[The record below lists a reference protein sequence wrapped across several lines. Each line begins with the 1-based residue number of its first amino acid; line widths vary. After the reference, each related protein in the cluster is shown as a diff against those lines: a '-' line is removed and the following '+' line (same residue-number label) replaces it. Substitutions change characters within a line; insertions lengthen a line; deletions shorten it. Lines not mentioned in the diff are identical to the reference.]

1 MNVSIAN
8 SKAVENLTSGDVEH
22 WMTTY
27 HSVLATL
34 KLHELKIPS
43 TMHSGTFEFDAQAYT
58 RSTPDSS
65 GALWDIQIEAGV
77 RALDLRI
84 CQIGSGQWVFH
95 YNNQPSANTVQ
106 SLIDWCNA
114 YYSASDSTAIN
125 EILVL
130 NIRDC
135 YSLSGAFDYVQ
146 LKNLFVNG
154 LQSTGLIPRKAAL
167 LTLGKIHHD
176 YWGKNI
182 ILSWDECAEDDLIW
196 PCRWQG
202 WINTTVPA
210 GVNQKTTMQVYV
222 IHNADTECSSTL
234 CVANASPPAMRNGQ
248 PGGSSELDHG
258 LIERCINYNVDAA
271 PFYAPELEQ
280 SGYNYISE
288 KVYLIIKSNERVM
301 QYQIDLLG
309 RGFTAYPHTLSNG
322 CHNIEIPAARNQMFN
337 LAVRALDA
345 KGKITGS
352 KVISVNTNAPAPV
365 IALGA
370 ASGSGKPK
378 IKSIPVY
385 GSGLDRIAFIML
397 DVNSAYDFDQV
408 EITVFRL
415 QKEGIDNN
423 PAVYQQTASKYAA
436 GASFHPLI
444 KGEAYVAVV
453 QGADFG
459 GYRYGTVWERFGS
472 WS

>member
-77 RALDLRI
+77 KALDLRI
-84 CQIGSGQWVFH
+84 CQIGAGQWVFH

-114 YYSASDSTAIN
+114 YYSASDSTVIN

-234 CVANASPPAMRNGQ
+234 CVANASPSAMRNGQ
-248 PGGSSELDHG
+248 PGGSSKLDHG
-258 LIERCINYNVDAA
+258 LIEKCINYNLDAA

-288 KVYLIIKSNERVM
+288 KFHLIINPVLRTV
-301 QYQIDLLG
+301 QYQIDFLG
-309 RGFTAYPHTLSNG
+309 RGFMAYPHTLSNG
-322 CHNIEIPAARNQMFN
+322 CHNIEIPVARNQMFN
-337 LAVRALDA
+337 LTVRALDA
-345 KGKITGS
+345 RGKISES
-352 KVISVNTNAPAPV
+352 KMLSVNTTAPAPIV
-365 IALGA
+365 AFSA
-370 ASGSGKPK
+370 PNRSANSK
-378 IKSIPVY
+378 IKEIRIEGT
-385 GSGLDRIAFIML
+385 GSNRIAFIML
-397 DVNSAYDFDQV
+397 DINSFYDFPQV

-415 QKEGIDNN
+415 QKEGIDNS
-423 PAVYQQTASKYAA
+423 PAVYQKLVSKNAA
-436 GASFHPLI
+436 GAMFPMVE
-444 KGEAYVAVV
+444 GGAYVAVV

>member
-8 SKAVENLTSGDVEH
+8 SKAVENLTSGDIEH

-34 KLHELKIPS
+34 KLQELKIPS

-65 GALWDIQIEAGV
+65 GALWEIQIEAGV

-84 CQIGSGQWVFH
+84 CQIGAGQWVFH

-234 CVANASPPAMRNGQ
+234 YVANASPPALRNGQ
-248 PGGSSELDHG
+248 PGGSSELDRG
-258 LIERCINYNVDAA
+258 LIEKCINYNLDAA
-271 PFYAPELEQ
+271 PFYAPEREQ
-280 SGYNYISE
+280 SGYNYFSE
-288 KVYLIIKSNERVM
+288 KFHLIINPALRTV
-301 QYQIDLLG
+301 QYQVDFLG
-309 RGFTAYPHTLSNG
+309 RGFMAYQHTPSNG
-322 CHNIEIPAARNQMFN
+322 YHNVEIPVARDQIFN
-337 LAVRALDA
+337 LTVRALDVR
-345 KGKITGS
+345 GKISES
-352 KVISVNTNAPAPV
+352 KMISVNTTAPAPV
-365 IALGA
+365 IAFSDPSP
-370 ASGSGKPK
+370 SGNPK
-378 IKSIPVY
+378 IKSISIEGG
-385 GSGLDRIAFIML
+385 GSALVAFIML
-397 DVNSAYDFDQV
+397 DINSSYDFPQV

-415 QKEGIDNN
+415 QKEGIDNS
-423 PAVYQQTASKYAA
+423 PAVHQKLVPNSAA
-436 GASFHPLI
+436 GAMFRMI

>member
-77 RALDLRI
+77 KALDLRI
-84 CQIGSGQWVFH
+84 CQIGAGQWVFH

-114 YYSASDSTAIN
+114 YYSASDSTVIN

-210 GVNQKTTMQVYV
+210 GVNQKTIMQVYV

-234 CVANASPPAMRNGQ
+234 CVANASPSAMRNGQ
-248 PGGSSELDHG
+248 PGGSSKLDHG
-258 LIERCINYNVDAA
+258 LIEKCINYNLDAA

-280 SGYNYISE
+280 SGYNYISK
-288 KVYLIIKSNERVM
+288 KVYLIIKPDSRVV

-309 RGFTAYPHTLSNG
+309 RGFAAYSYTSSNG
-322 CHNIEIPAARNQMFN
+322 YHHIELPLARDQV
-337 LAVRALDA
+337 VRLTIRAMDSR
-345 KGKITGS
+345 GKISGDS
-352 KVISVNTNAPAPV
+352 AISINATAPAPV
-365 IALGA
+365 LELGDFSDSRMPVIHPLRFEKFGDMTFVA
-370 ASGSGKPK
+370 IQWDINKAS
-378 IKSIPVY
+378 
-385 GSGLDRIAFIML
+385 
-397 DVNSAYDFDQV
+397 DFDWVQV
-408 EITVFRL
+408 KVIELQEGCIDAGLVVFDKKLVRGAMGATFGL
-415 QKEGIDNN
+415 VKGKCYVVVVLGIYPGGWESK
-423 PAVYQQTASKYAA
+423 PAWK
-436 GASFHPLI
+436 
-444 KGEAYVAVV
+444 K
-453 QGADFG
+453 
-459 GYRYGTVWERFGS
+459 FGS

>member
-271 PFYAPELEQ
+271 PFLSPDIEDSY
-280 SGYNYISE
+280 YNYRSE
-288 KVYLIIKSNERVM
+288 KFYLIVRPDLRAV
-301 QYQIDLLG
+301 QYQVDLLG
-309 RGFTAYPHTLSNG
+309 GGFVVYPYTLSNG
-322 CHNIEIPAARNQMFN
+322 YYHIEVPLKRQNVGSLIIRS
-337 LAVRALDA
+337 LDA
-345 KGKITGS
+345 RGKISQHTLVGFNS
-352 KVISVNTNAPAPV
+352 SAPAPV
-365 IALGA
+365 LALGDSS
-370 ASGSGKPK
+370 ASVMPDSIYTYRTVVNNFIIGSVTWDLHEASIFEHVVVKVYRLSTEGKDTGPALIEK
-378 IKSIPVY
+378 
-385 GSGLDRIAFIML
+385 
-397 DVNSAYDFDQV
+397 
-408 EITVFRL
+408 TVP
-415 QKEGIDNN
+415 N
-423 PAVYQQTASKYAA
+423 TASAT
-436 GASFHPLI
+436 SFNPVPTGYWYL
-444 KGEAYVAVV
+444 VV
-453 QGADFG
+453 LVGVYPG
-459 GYRYGTVWERFGS
+459 GRQSKPAWRFF
-472 WS
+472 